1 MSEHKTLVEVQ
12 HLQQYFPAGGVGK
25 NRKYVQAVDD
35 VSFAIRKG
43 ETLGLVGESGCGKT
57 TTGRTLLR
65 LYEPTGGKIYYDGNL
80 LFDKDNKIA
89 GDMLPYRRRMQIVFQ
104 DPYASLDPRMTI
116 GDIVGE
122 GIDIHHLAENEKDRH
137 DKIIALLERVG
148 LNSEHANRY
157 CHEFSGGQRQ
167 RVGIARALAV
177 NNKIAVDML
186 PYRRRMQIVFQDPY
200 ASLDPRMTIGDIVGE
215 GIDIH
220 HLAENEKDR
229 HDKIIAL
236 LERVGLNSEHANRYC
251 HEFSGGQRQRVG
263 IARAL
268 AVNPEFIVCDEPV
281 SALDVSI
288 QAQVVNM
295 FEDLQQEMGLTYLFI
310 AHDLSVVKHISNR
323 IGVMYLGKM
332 VELADSYELITHSIH
347 PYTRSLISAIPVAD
361 PITAR
366 QSKRIV
372 LQGDV
377 PSPLNPPSGCRFRT
391 RCPYADEQCANEV
404 PEFKEV
410 STGHWAACH
419 HLDRV
424 K

>member
-1 MSEHKTLVEVQ
+1 MSEVKTLVEVQ
-12 HLQQYFPAGGVGK
+12 HLQQYFPAGGHGSHK
-25 NRKYVQAVDD
+25 RFVQAVDD

-43 ETLGLVGESGCGKT
+43 ETMGLVGESGCGKT
-57 TTGRTLLR
+57 TVGRTMLR
-65 LYEPTGGKIYYDGNL
+65 LYEPTDGTIIYDGETI
-80 LFDKDNKIA
+80 FDKEQKIA
-89 GDMLPYRRRMQIVFQ
+89 VNMLPYRRKMQIVFQ

-122 GIDIHHLAENEKDRH
+122 AIDIHKLAANKQERRDR
-137 DKIIALLERVG
+137 IIRLLERVG

-157 CHEFSGGQRQ
+157 PHEFSGGQRQ

-177 NNKIAVDML
+177 D
-186 PYRRRMQIVFQDPY
+186 
-200 ASLDPRMTIGDIVGE
+200 
-215 GIDIH
+215 
-220 HLAENEKDR
+220 
-229 HDKIIAL
+229 
-236 LERVGLNSEHANRYC
+236 
-251 HEFSGGQRQRVG
+251 
-263 IARAL
+263 
-268 AVNPEFIVCDEPV
+268 PEFIVCDEPV

-295 FEDLQQEMGLTYLFI
+295 FEDLQQELGLTDLFI
-310 AHDLSVVKHISNR
+310 AHDLSVVRHISNR
-323 IGVMYLGKM
+323 IGVMYLGKL
-332 VELADSYELITHSIH
+332 VELADSYELIARSVH

-366 QSKRIV
+366 ANKRIA

-391 RCPYADEQCANEV
+391 RCPYADECCAAEV

-410 STGHWAACH
+410 SPGHWAACH

-424 K
+424 R